1 MKICRRLLS
10 SGLLAAA
17 VLTALWSC
25 KEDVYETGDGDL
37 SYLRAD
43 FAMAYTDSQAAFFR
57 AETDE
62 GAQLAF
68 SKLYA
73 TKWATVADS
82 VYRALVYY
90 NNKVED
96 GKVEVVVATQV
107 LTVWPMQRERL
118 KKLITDP
125 VHCESA
131 WLSKD
136 ASFLNLGL
144 RLKTGTP
151 DQADARQSVGVM
163 RDTVV
168 AHPSGHRLHEFTL
181 FHDQN
186 GVPEYYSSQLW
197 VSLRLGDME
206 KADTVVLH
214 VNTYDGMKE
223 RRLVVE

>member
-1 MKICRRLLS
+1 MRACRRLFS
-10 SGLLAAA
+10 TGLLATA

-125 VHCESA
+125 VLCESA

-136 ASFLNLGL
+136 AAFLNLGL

-151 DQADARQSVGVM
+151 DQADARQSVGVL

-168 AHPSGHRLHEFTL
+168 THPSGHRLHEFTL

-197 VSLRLGDME
+197 VSLRLSDME

>member
-1 MKICRRLLS
+1 MRACRRLFS
-10 SGLLAAA
+10 TGLLATA

-68 SKLYA
+68 SKPYA

-125 VHCESA
+125 VLCESA

-136 ASFLNLGL
+136 AAFLNLGL

-151 DQADARQSVGVM
+151 DQADARQSVGVL

-168 AHPSGHRLHEFTL
+168 THPSGHRLHEFTL

-197 VSLRLGDME
+197 VSLRLDGME
-206 KADTVVLH
+206 AADTVVLH

-223 RRLVVE
+223 HRLVVE